1 MSRGRVIVNN
11 DATLAYTEKSGTV
24 FRLNM
29 SAASAAGLRGSGGK
43 PVPEEEP
50 STPDKKPDGGGDVIP
65 WGVDNLF
72 PQSVIGDIEK
82 NTVLPSVLERKA
94 SMMYGG
100 GIVYGIVTGVNK
112 DGSKVFEAQE
122 VPEIEDFLEGSN
134 VARYAFEAL
143 HEICTFSNAFPELI
157 VSKNRQKIVAISSQ
171 ETSWARYLRP
181 KSGKGLPTQVVF
193 NANWDNGGSAHD
205 DYAII
210 VPLIDPYYD
219 AVGTLKARTDG
230 FKYVYPI
237 SIPSPDKALYQ
248 LASWNSVRRSGW
260 LDVAAAIPEFKK
272 ALFKNQLSVKY
283 LVSIHSCYWE
293 WKYGD
298 WEGLDQAD
306 KVRLIN
312 DELTAFDN
320 VMSGTNGAGKTVMT
334 TTILDKRT
342 NQEVEAF
349 KITAIDDKLKD
360 GLYIEDSAEASS
372 HIYTAVGVAPSL
384 MGVSPG
390 KGMGD
395 GAGGGSEPRV
405 LFNNFV
411 STAQFHMD
419 LVLEPLNLI
428 ARYNNW
434 QVGGKRV
441 KFRFLNPFV
450 MQPAA
455 AGAPGADAQQQSK

>member
-1 MSRGRVIVNN
+1 MNK

-29 SAASAAGLRGSGGK
+29 SAASAAALRGSGGK
-43 PVPEEEP
+43 PAVEEEP
-50 STPDKKPDGGGDVIP
+50 TTPQKKPDTGGDVIP
-65 WGVDNLF
+65 WGEDNLF
-72 PQSVIGDIEK
+72 PQAVIKDIEK
-82 NTVLPSVLERKA
+82 NTVLPSVLERKT

-100 GIVYGIVTGVNK
+100 GIVYGIITGVNQ
-112 DGSKVFEAQE
+112 DGAKIFEAQQIE
-122 VPEIEDFLEGSN
+122 EIDDFLEGSN

-143 HEICTFSNAFPELI
+143 HDVNTFSNAFPELI
-157 VSKNRQKIVAISSQ
+157 VSKNRQKIVGLSTQ
-171 ETSWARYLRP
+171 EAPWTRYLKP
-181 KSGKGLPTQVVF
+181 KAGGLPTHVVL
-193 NANWDNGGSAHD
+193 NANWDNGGTATD
-205 DYAII
+205 DYAVQ
-210 VPLIDPYYD
+210 VPILDPYYD
-219 AVGTLKARTDG
+219 AVGALRARTDG
-230 FKYVYPI
+230 FKFIYPL

-248 LASWNSVRRSGW
+248 LASWNAVRRSGW
-260 LDVAAAIPEFKK
+260 LEVAAAIPEFKK
-272 ALFKNQLSVKY
+272 SLFKNQLSVKY
-283 LVSIHSCYWE
+283 LVSIHSAYWE

-298 WEGLDQAD
+298 WEGLSQEE

-411 STAQFHMD
+411 STAQFHLD

-434 QVGGKRV
+434 TVNGKRIR
-441 KFRFLNPFV
+441 FRFLNPFV
-450 MQPAA
+450 MQPDAKDSSAA
-455 AGAPGADAQQQSK
+455 DPQQQSK

>member
-1 MSRGRVIVNN
+1 MSRVVVNN
-11 DATLAYTEKSGTV
+11 DATLAYTEQSGTV

-29 SAASAAGLRGSGGK
+29 SAASAAALRGSGGK
-43 PVPEEEP
+43 PVAEEEP
-50 STPDKKPDGGGDVIP
+50 TTPQKKPDTGGDVIP
-65 WGVDNLF
+65 WGEDNLF
-72 PQSVIGDIEK
+72 PQAVIKDIEK
-82 NTVLPSVLERKA
+82 NTVLPSVLERKT

-100 GIVYGIVTGVNK
+100 GIVYGIITGVNK
-112 DGSKVFEAQE
+112 DGSKIFEAQQVE
-122 VPEIEDFLEGSN
+122 EIDDFLEGSN

-143 HEICTFSNAFPELI
+143 HDVNTFSNAFPELI
-157 VSKNRQKIVAISSQ
+157 VSKNRQKIVGLSTQ
-171 ETSWARYLRP
+171 EAPWARYLKP
-181 KSGKGLPTQVVF
+181 KAGGLPTHVVL
-193 NANWDNGGSAHD
+193 NANWDNGGTAHD
-205 DYAII
+205 DYAVI
-210 VPLIDPYYD
+210 VPIIDPYYD
-219 AVGTLKARTDG
+219 AVGALRARTDG
-230 FKYVYPI
+230 FKFIYPL

-248 LASWNSVRRSGW
+248 LASWNAVRRSGW
-260 LDVAAAIPEFKK
+260 LDVMACIPEFKK

-283 LVSIHSCYWE
+283 LVSIHSAYWE

-298 WEGLDQAD
+298 WEGLSQEE

-342 NQEVEAF
+342 NTEVEAF
-349 KITAIDDKLKD
+349 KITAIDDKMKD

-411 STAQFHMD
+411 STAQFHLD

-434 QVGGKRV
+434 TVNGKRIR
-441 KFRFLNPFV
+441 FRFLNPFV

-455 AGAPGADAQQQSK
+455 KDTPAADAQQETK

>member
-1 MSRGRVIVNN
+1 MRVVVNN
-11 DATLAYTEKSGTV
+11 DATLAYTQQSGTV

-29 SAASAAGLRGSGGK
+29 SAASAAALRGSGGK
-43 PVPEEEP
+43 TVQE
-50 STPDKKPDGGGDVIP
+50 TPPTTPAKKPDAGGDVIP
-65 WGVDNLF
+65 WGEDNLF
-72 PQSVIGDIEK
+72 PQAVIRDIEK
-82 NTVLPSVLERKA
+82 NTVLPSVLERKT

-100 GIVYGIVTGVNK
+100 GIVYGIITGVNK
-112 DGSKVFEAQE
+112 DGSKIFEAQM
-122 VPEIEDFLEGSN
+122 VPEIDDFIEDTN
-134 VARYAFEAL
+134 VACYAYEAL
-143 HEICTFSNAFPELI
+143 HDINTFSNAYPELI
-157 VSKNRQKIVAISSQ
+157 ISKNRQKIVGISTQ
-171 ETSWARYLRP
+171 EAAWTRYLKP
-181 KSGKGLPTQVVF
+181 KQGGLPTHVVF
-193 NANWDNGGSAHD
+193 NANWDNGGTATD
-205 DYAII
+205 EYATQ
-210 VPLIDPYYD
+210 VPILDPYHGVV
-219 AVGTLKARTDG
+219 ANLRARTDG
-230 FKYVYPI
+230 FKFVYPI

-248 LASWNSVRRSGW
+248 LASWNAVRRSGW

-272 ALFKNQLSVKY
+272 SLFKNQLSVKY
-283 LVSIHSCYWE
+283 LVSIHSAYWE

-298 WEGLDQAD
+298 WEGLE
-306 KVRLIN
+306 KEEKIRLIN

-342 NQEVEAF
+342 NLEVEAF

-411 STAQFHMD
+411 STAQFHLD
-419 LVLEPLNLI
+419 LVLAPLNLI

-434 QVGGKRV
+434 TVNGKPV

-450 MQPAA
+450 MQPASKD
-455 AGAPGADAQQQSK
+455 APAADAQQQSK

>member
-1 MSRGRVIVNN
+1 MKVVVNN
-11 DATLAYTEKSGTV
+11 DATLAYTQKSGTV

-29 SAASAAGLRGSGGK
+29 SAASAAALRSSGGQVAQEMPPTT
-43 PVPEEEP
+43 PV
-50 STPDKKPDGGGDVIP
+50 KKPESGGDVIS
-65 WGVDNLF
+65 WGENNDF
-72 PQSVIGDIEK
+72 PQLVIKDIEK
-82 NTVLPSVLERKA
+82 STVLPSVLERKT

-100 GIVYGIVTGVNK
+100 GIVYGIITGVNK
-112 DGSKVFEAQE
+112 DGSKIFEAQE
-122 VPEIEDFLEGSN
+122 LPEIEAFMEASN
-134 VARYAFEAL
+134 VPLYAFEGL
-143 HEICTFSNAFPELI
+143 HDVNTFSNGFPEL
-157 VSKNRQKIVAISSQ
+157 VLSKNRQKVVRISIQ
-171 ETSWARYLRP
+171 EAAWTRYMKP
-181 KSGKGLPTQVVF
+181 KSGKGLPTHVVI
-193 NANWDNGGSAHD
+193 NANWDNGGTATD
-205 DYAII
+205 EYATQ
-210 VPLIDPYYD
+210 VPILDPYDD
-219 AVGTLKARTDG
+219 AVAQLRSRTDG
-230 FKYVYPI
+230 FKYIYPI

-260 LDVAAAIPEFKK
+260 LDVAGAIPEFKK
-272 ALFKNQLSVKY
+272 SLFKNQLSVKY
-283 LVSIHSCYWE
+283 IVIIHSAYWE

-298 WEGLDQAD
+298 WEGLDQAE
-306 KVRLIN
+306 KLRLIS

-320 VMSGTNGAGKTVMT
+320 VMSGTNGAGKTVMS

-411 STAQFHMD
+411 STAQFHLD
-419 LVLEPLNLI
+419 LVLAPLNLI

-434 QVGGKRV
+434 TVNGKPI

-450 MQPAA
+450 MQPASKD
-455 AGAPGADAQQQSK
+455 APAADAQQQSK

>member
-1 MSRGRVIVNN
+1 MKVVVNQ
-11 DATLAYTEKSGTV
+11 DATLAYTQQSGTV

-29 SAASAAGLRGSGGK
+29 SAPSAAALRGSGSKGDVEMPPTT
-43 PVPEEEP
+43 PV
-50 STPDKKPDGGGDVIP
+50 KKPESGGDVIP
-65 WGVDNLF
+65 WGEDNLF
-72 PQSVIGDIEK
+72 PQAVIKDIEK
-82 NTVLPSVLERKA
+82 NTVLPSVLERKT

-100 GIVYGIVTGVNK
+100 GIVYGIITGVNQ

-122 VPEIEDFLEGSN
+122 VPEIEAFMEASN
-134 VARYAFEAL
+134 VPLYAFEAQQDVN
-143 HEICTFSNAFPELI
+143 TFSNGFPEL
-157 VSKNRQKIVAISSQ
+157 VLSKNRQKVVRISIQ
-171 ETSWARYLRP
+171 EAPWTRYLKP
-181 KSGKGLPTQVVF
+181 KAGLPTHVVI
-193 NANWDNGGSAHD
+193 NANWDNGGTATD
-205 DYAII
+205 EYATQ
-210 VPLIDPYYD
+210 VPILDPYDD
-219 AVGTLKARTDG
+219 AVGQLRSRTDG
-230 FKYVYPI
+230 FKYIYPI

-272 ALFKNQLSVKY
+272 MLFKNQLSVKY
-283 LVSIHSCYWE
+283 IVTIHSAYWE

-298 WEGLDQAD
+298 WEGLSQEE
-306 KVRLIN
+306 KLRLIN

-334 TTILDKRT
+334 TTILDKRDGK
-342 NQEVEAF
+342 EVEAF
-349 KITAIDDKLKD
+349 KITPIDDKLKD

-411 STAQFHMD
+411 STAQFHLD
-419 LVLEPLNLI
+419 LVLAPLNLI

-434 QVGGKRV
+434 TVNGKPV

-450 MQPAA
+450 MLPAA
-455 AGAPGADAQQQSK
+455 KDSPSAPAQQETK